1 MERLPV
7 TRVQRVLFA
16 AVATA
21 WLFDAMDI
29 GVMSFVLGSVRAYWH
44 LNTAQ
49 AGLLGS
55 ASFVGMFI
63 GAALAGVFADRW
75 GRRPVL
81 QWSMVVWGAASFL
94 CAAAT
99 SFHALIVWRVVLGV
113 GMAMELPAAQTI
125 VAEFMPASK
134 RGRYVALL
142 EGLWPIGFVL
152 SGVLAWWVLP
162 RWGWRGA
169 FAGLGVPAVFLLVVR
184 RVVPESPRWLESK
197 GRVEEAGAVMSA
209 LEAKVARAFGKAL
222 PEVVNAGVV
231 VEPCGPGAIQT
242 LWRGRYARRT
252 AMLWL
257 LWFFALLGFYGLTTW
272 LSALLQQAG
281 FGVASSVEYTLLIS
295 LAGIPGFL
303 SAAWLV
309 EAWGRKPTCVLTM
322 VGSAA
327 MAYMYGR
334 AVGHGG
340 RPAEF
345 IPFGLAMEFFM
356 FGMWSVLYAYTPELY
371 PTRCR
376 GTGVGFASSVGRV
389 GSLIGPAVLGAI
401 LPVVG
406 QAGVFAMGAGCFVV
420 AAAVVWAMGVETKGR
435 RLEELSP

>member
-7 TRVQRVLFA
+7 TRYQKVLLA
-16 AVATA
+16 VVATA

-29 GVMSFVLGSVRAYWH
+29 GIMSFVLGSVRREWH
-44 LNTAQ
+44 LNAAQ
-49 AGLLGS
+49 AGLVGS
-55 ASFVGMFI
+55 ASFVGMLV
-63 GAALAGVFADRW
+63 GAALAGIFADRW

-113 GMAMELPAAQTI
+113 GMAMEFPVAQTI
-125 VAEFMPASK
+125 AAEFMPARE
-134 RGRYVALL
+134 RGRTVALL
-142 EGLWPIGFVL
+142 EGVWPIGFVL
-152 SGVLAWWVLP
+152 SGLLAWWVLP

-169 FAGLGVPAVFLLVVR
+169 FVALGVPAVFLLIVR

-197 GRVEEAGAVMSA
+197 GRMDEARA
-209 LEAKVARAFGKAL
+209 LMAGIEAKVARAFGAAL
-222 PEVVNAGVV
+222 PDVVETAEVD
-231 VEPCGPGAIQT
+231 EPCGPGGISA
-242 LWRGRYARRT
+242 LWRGQYARRT

-303 SAAWLV
+303 TAAWLV
-309 EAWGRKPTCVLTM
+309 EAWGRKPTCVLTL
-322 VGSAA
+322 VGSAS
-327 MAYMYGR
+327 MAFLYGR

-340 RPAEF
+340 GPAEF
-345 IPFGLAMEFFM
+345 IPFGLAMQFFM

-376 GTGVGFASSVGRV
+376 ATGVGIASSVGRL
-389 GSLIGPAVLGAI
+389 GSLIGPAMLGVI
-401 LPVVG
+401 LPVIG
-406 QAGVFAMGAGCFVV
+406 QAGVFAIGAGCFVLG
-420 AAAVVWAMGVETKGR
+420 AAVVWTMGVETKGR